1 MQNDKVL
8 LTIEYIV
15 LSLLWGVLGNSLRV
29 LLLVKY
35 LRLYSSFNLTARAL
49 RFTTSILWRALWGT
63 RRFLLRKER
72 SPLIWA
78 GVLYLYCL
86 LTADMQVKSNTGV
99 ATVLTTMYWCPLSWY
114 NTYQLRTGMKI
125 ITYSSTIIKDNVSG
139 GAYVKASTSK
149 YWRPDKIT
157 QQSKESINEDRLLN

>member
-15 LSLLWGVLGNSLRV
+15 LSILGGVLCNDLRV
-29 LLLVKY
+29 LPLVKY

-49 RFTTSILWRALWGT
+49 RFTTSMLWRALWGT

-78 GVLYLYCL
+78 GVLYLYSL
-86 LTADMQVKSNTGV
+86 LTTDMQVKSNTSVVTG
-99 ATVLTTMYWCPLSWY
+99 LTTVYWCPLSWCE
-114 NTYQLRTGMKI
+114 TYQQRTGMI
-125 ITYSSTIIKDNVSG
+125 IIMYYSTIILDSVLGATYVSE
-139 GAYVKASTSK
+139 STSK
-149 YWRPDKIT
+149 YWWPDKIK
-157 QQSKESINEDRLLN
+157 Q

>member
-15 LSLLWGVLGNSLRV
+15 LSILGGVLGNDLRV
-29 LLLVKY
+29 LPLVKY

-49 RFTTSILWRALWGT
+49 RFTTSMFWRALGGT
-63 RRFLLRKER
+63 KRFLLRKER

-86 LTADMQVKSNTGV
+86 LTADMQVKSNTSVVTG
-99 ATVLTTMYWCPLSWY
+99 LTTVYWCPLSWCK
-114 NTYQLRTGMKI
+114 TYQQRTGMI
-125 ITYSSTIIKDNVSG
+125 IIMYSSTIILDSVLGATYVSE
-139 GAYVKASTSK
+139 STSK
-149 YWRPDKIT
+149 YWWPDKIK
-157 QQSKESINEDRLLN
+157 Q

>member
-1 MQNDKVL
+1 MAIASRKTKLSLMQNDKVL

-49 RFTTSILWRALWGT
+49 RFTTSMLWRALWGT

-78 GVLYLYCL
+78 GVLYVCCL
-86 LTADMQVKSNTGV
+86 ITADMQVKSKTSVVTG
-99 ATVLTTMYWCPLSWY
+99 LTTVYWCPLSWCKA
-114 NTYQLRTGMKI
+114 YQQRTGMI
-125 ITYSSTIIKDNVSG
+125 IIMYSSTIIKDSTL
-139 GAYVKASTSK
+139 GAVYIRAST
-149 YWRPDKIT
+149 YMY
-157 QQSKESINEDRLLN
+157 